1 MYFWPLKYTTPRV
14 NYTRSVMVEN
24 SINSPYFEDPGHWL
38 GLGLGLGVGLEL
50 GLGFGLGL
58 VLGLGLGLGLGPR
71 PGPRSSK
78 YREFNEFSTITL
90 LV

>member
-14 NYTRSVMVEN
+14 NYTRIVMVEN

-38 GLGLGLGVGLEL
+38 GRD
-50 GLGFGLGL
+50 LGL
-58 VLGLGLGLGLGPR
+58 VLGLGLGLGLALGLGPR

-78 YREFNEFSTITL
+78 YREFIEFSTITI

>member
-1 MYFWPLKYTTPRV
+1 
-14 NYTRSVMVEN
+14 MVEN
-24 SINSPYFEDPGHWL
+24 SINSLYFEDLGHW
-38 GLGLGLGVGLEL
+38 LGLGVGLEL
-50 GLGFGLGL
+50 GLGFGLGRGLGL

-71 PGPRSSK
+71 PGSRSSK